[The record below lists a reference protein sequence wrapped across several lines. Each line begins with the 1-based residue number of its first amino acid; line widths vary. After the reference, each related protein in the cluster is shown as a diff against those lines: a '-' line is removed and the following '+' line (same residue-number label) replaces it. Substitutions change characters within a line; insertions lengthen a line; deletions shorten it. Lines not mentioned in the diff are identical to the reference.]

1 MIIKSLDLMHELSL
15 PCSFESNVSLASRSY
30 YGIGG
35 TALFLAHPGTPA
47 ELADLLFWNSE
58 HKLPL
63 VILGKGSNILF
74 SDSGFPGIVISLDR
88 MQRMF
93 WISDDELWCEAGT
106 DNTLIAEELLRFGRG
121 GGEWLYRL
129 PGQIGS
135 TVRMNARCFGGEIS
149 AVTSGIQTMT
159 IDGRLLWQTPD
170 EVFHGYK
177 QTSLMDNPAIVAAVL
192 LRFPNARSPEDI
204 RQQMERYEEE
214 RNQKHHFDFPS
225 CGSTFKNNYAAGR
238 SSGTI
243 FDELGFKGSR
253 EGGAIVSDHHA
264 NFIFNQG
271 EATASDVLK
280 LAARMKTAA
289 QQEAGIQL
297 DLEVQCIGLFDQNLL
312 DSCGVHSLADDHDP
326 SKGWAGLLWSPM
338 ELSKLTAI
346 PEPLF
351 PQKLIDGS
359 FVGYRFT
366 DREIP
371 PGGFAAVEQLLSI
384 QDAIAAPEAP
394 FLRWTIR
401 HSNSALFS
409 IKLPSAAPAGTFTD
423 GLWQYG
429 VSELFIAHADL
440 SGGYLEFEMTPEG
453 NWVAL
458 RFDAPRKRAE
468 GYAILSDGPWIEDIR
483 IVKSTESFGMEF
495 SYKLLEPFMNGQRVA
510 LQCSVS
516 SGRGEYGL
524 FPWWKEEASKGPANF
539 HQPENFYSITLL

>member
-1 MIIKSLDLMHELSL
+1 MTIKSLYLMHELSL
-15 PCSFESNVSLASRSY
+15 PCSFESNVSLASRAY
-30 YGIGG
+30 YQIGG
-35 TALFLAHPGTPA
+35 RARYLAHPGTPS

-63 VILGKGSNILF
+63 AIMGTGSNILF

-88 MQRMF
+88 MQRMC
-93 WISDDELWCEAGT
+93 WISDDELWCEAGA
-106 DNTLIAEELLRFGRG
+106 DNTLIAEELLSCGRG

-159 IDGRLLWQTPD
+159 IDGRLRWMTPE

-177 QTSLMDNPAIVAAVL
+177 KTSLMDNPAIVIAVL
-192 LRFPNARSPEDI
+192 LRFPETCSQEDI
-204 RQQMERYEEE
+204 KLQMDRFEEE

-225 CGSTFKNNYAAGR
+225 CGSTFKNNYVAGR

-243 FDELGFKGSR
+243 FEELGFKDSR
-253 EGGAIVSDHHA
+253 EGGAVVSEHHA
-264 NFIFNQG
+264 NFIYNKG
-271 EATASDVLK
+271 GATATDVLK

-289 QQEAGIQL
+289 KRDAGVEL
-297 DLEVQCIGLFDQNLL
+297 DLEVQCIGLFDEKLL
-312 DSCGVHSLADDHDP
+312 ASCGVESVVDVHDP
-326 SKGWAGLLWSPM
+326 SKGWAGLLWPPIK
-338 ELSKLTAI
+338 LSKLTAI
-346 PEPLF
+346 PETLF
-351 PQKLIDGS
+351 PLKLIEGS
-359 FVGYRFT
+359 FVGYRFAE
-366 DREIP
+366 REIP

-384 QDAIAAPEAP
+384 QAAIAAPEAP
-394 FLRWTIR
+394 FVRWTTR
-401 HSNSALFS
+401 NSNSSLFS
-409 IKLPSAAPAGTFTD
+409 IKPPSAALAGTFTD

-429 VSELFIAHADL
+429 VSELFIAHTDF
-440 SGGYLEFEMTPEG
+440 SCGYLEFEMTAEG

-468 GYAILSDGPWIEDIR
+468 GYAILSEERWMGDIS
-483 IVKSTESFGMEF
+483 IVKSAESFGMEF
-495 SYKLLEPFMNGQRVA
+495 SYRLLEPFMNGQRVA
-510 LQCSVS
+510 LQCCIS

-524 FPWWKEEASKGPANF
+524 FPWWEAASTAPADF